1 MADVAHRLVLVI
13 DDEAS
18 VREAVTDILELE
30 EMPVI
35 TAPDGQHGL
44 ELYRDRQTDI
54 GLVLLDLSM
63 PGLNGEQTFH
73 ELRKINP
80 QVQVILSSGYSQDEV
95 AQRFADQSRVG
106 FIQKPYE
113 PSKLVREIRR
123 WLGATAVG

>member
-35 TAPDGQHGL
+35 TAPDGQRGL

-95 AQRFADQSRVG
+95 VQRFADQSRVG

-123 WLGATAVG
+123 WLGATAAG